1 MMQPDPLLIE
11 FRRLAT
17 VRPGTR
23 NEVLAA
29 LDECLRLKRRLQT
42 VRDALREESRLFERS
57 QRAAR
62 AYDNYRRPK
71 R

>member
-11 FRRLAT
+11 FRRLAA

-23 NEVLAA
+23 NEVLSA

-57 QRAAR
+57 QRAAH
-62 AYDNYRRPK
+62 AYDTNGRPK